1 MSVPS
6 FYKDFCTKQK
16 LEALSRNVL
25 QTHKSWGFL
34 SLRKSKDIL
43 NTEILELARD

>member
-6 FYKDFCTKQK
+6 FTKDFCTKQK
-16 LEALSRNVL
+16 LEALSRNGL

-34 SLRKSKDIL
+34 SPRKSKGIL